1 MSDSDATKPHDFV
14 DKDGDGK
21 CDVCGKAKGA
31 DVHSKVPAKPDSKG
45 YDRKTELRA
54 AAEQRA
60 TFMET
65 IGIKAG
71 DRITRAT
78 RMAWPAGAVSAAQQ
92 PFVDQFAGPL
102 ARASAMP
109 SGFARLRD
117 AKASLRAS
125 TTVHAGRESIH
136 LNGIASVTD
145 KPYEMY
151 DWLGTYDEIMERNAF
166 DETLSADPDVAF
178 LLNHKGMT
186 MARTKNRTLQ
196 LSMAPEGLQS
206 DAYLNP
212 ERTDCRDLV
221 TAIEDGD
228 IDEMSFA
235 FMIEE
240 AWWSED
246 FETFRIS
253 QVNIDRGDVS
263 AVNYG
268 ANPYTSIG
276 ARTSSVFV
284 DLRKLPAPAARR
296 AMQILSD
303 RDDLRAV
310 ADVVKDIERREL
322 VDQGQADLDAGTCAT
337 ERRGRSIAQVKAM
350 LDIE

>member
-1 MSDSDATKPHDFV
+1 MA
-14 DKDGDGK
+14 
-21 CDVCGKAKGA
+21 
-31 DVHSKVPAKPDSKG
+31 
-45 YDRKTELRA
+45 YDRKAELRA
-54 AAEQRA
+54 AADQRA
-60 TFMET
+60 VFMET
-65 IGIKAG
+65 IGVKPG

-125 TTVHAGRESIH
+125 TTVHAGRESFH

-151 DWLGTYDEIMERNAF
+151 DWLGTYDEIMEHKAF
-166 DETLSADPDVAF
+166 DQTLSQDPDVAF

-186 MARTKNRTLQ
+186 MARTKNRTLT
-196 LSMAPEGLQS
+196 LGMCSTGLEA

-221 TAIEDGD
+221 SAIDDGD

-240 AWWSED
+240 AWWSDD

-253 QVNIDRGDVS
+253 EVNLDRGDVS

-276 ARTSSVFV
+276 ARTNAVFV
-284 DLRKLPAPAARR
+284 DLRNLPLTAAKR
-296 AMQILSD
+296 AMQILGD
-303 RDDLRAV
+303 RDDVRSVAAV
-310 ADVVKDIERREL
+310 SVEIEKREL
-322 VDQGQADLDAGTCAT
+322 IEQAESDIASGTCVA
-337 ERRGRSIAQVKAM
+337 EGRGRSIAQVKAM